1 MPELSYRSSYPVR
14 VLQCI
19 TLGGDCTAQSHARTP
34 LPMALTG
41 SDSSRHY
48 PYAGTSLTALAS
60 LIALVP
66 FLVPSHL
73 CAFRQQELTGPRR
86 RPFRETCSSRARQS
100 WVRAPHPMMSVV
112 PSHHALLPPPPPHPP
127 AQKGMVALVAIA
139 LLWSSE
145 EAAATSRASK
155 ASAPSTPATLRAL
168 VPLFILASTPPAR
181 PLALAG
187 AGAYGC
193 WTLWLLRANGHDCSP
208 VSRPDATT

>member
-86 RPFRETCSSRARQS
+86 RPFRETCSSLARQS

-112 PSHHALLPPPPPHPP
+112 PSHHALLPPPPPIHRPKKVWSRWWQSRSYGHPKRRRRRP
-127 AQKGMVALVAIA
+127 EHRKHRLHRLQPRCARSCRSLS
-139 LLWSSE
+139 W
-145 EAAATSRASK
+145 
-155 ASAPSTPATLRAL
+155 LR
-168 VPLFILASTPPAR
+168 P
-181 PLALAG
+181 
-187 AGAYGC
+187 
-193 WTLWLLRANGHDCSP
+193 LLRAR
-208 VSRPDATT
+208 SRSLAQAPMAAGRSGSSVPTAMTVRR

>member
-48 PYAGTSLTALAS
+48 PSAGTSLTALAS

-66 FLVPSHL
+66 FLVSSHL
-73 CAFRQQELTGPRR
+73 CVFRQQELTGPRR
-86 RPFRETCSSRARQS
+86 RPFRETCSSLARQS

-145 EAAATSRASK
+145 EAATSRASN
-155 ASAPSTPATLRAL
+155 ASAPSTRESSCRSLSWLPLLLRSASGSGNYGYWTLR
-168 VPLFILASTPPAR
+168 R
-181 PLALAG
+181 R
-187 AGAYGC
+187 
-193 WTLWLLRANGHDCSP
+193 LLRANGHDCSP
-208 VSRPDATT
+208 VSRP

>member
-73 CAFRQQELTGPRR
+73 CAFRQQELTGPWR

-112 PSHHALLPPPPPHPP
+112 PSHHALLPPPPPR
-127 AQKGMVALVAIA
+127 
-139 LLWSSE
+139 S
-145 EAAATSRASK
+145 
-155 ASAPSTPATLRAL
+155 PATARTVTRSIQMCACVSLLIVLQLKNENLPYHLSFFIVFMEYTALR
-168 VPLFILASTPPAR
+168 SM
-181 PLALAG
+181 
-187 AGAYGC
+187 
-193 WTLWLLRANGHDCSP
+193 H
-208 VSRPDATT
+208 

>member
-41 SDSSRHY
+41 SDSSRHC
-48 PYAGTSLTALAS
+48 PSAGTSLTALAS

-66 FLVPSHL
+66 FLVSSHL

-86 RPFRETCSSRARQS
+86 RPFRETCSSLARQS

-112 PSHHALLPPPPPHPP
+112 PSHHALLPPPPP
-127 AQKGMVALVAIA
+127 
-139 LLWSSE
+139 
-145 EAAATSRASK
+145 
-155 ASAPSTPATLRAL
+155 PSTGPKRYGRVGGNRAPMVIRRCGDVQSIEIIGSIDSSHAARARAAL
-168 VPLFILASTPPAR
+168 YPGFDPSCAPAR
-181 PLALAG
+181 AR
-187 AGAYGC
+187 
-193 WTLWLLRANGHDCSP
+193 WRRRLWLLDALAPPCQ
-208 VSRPDATT
+208 RP